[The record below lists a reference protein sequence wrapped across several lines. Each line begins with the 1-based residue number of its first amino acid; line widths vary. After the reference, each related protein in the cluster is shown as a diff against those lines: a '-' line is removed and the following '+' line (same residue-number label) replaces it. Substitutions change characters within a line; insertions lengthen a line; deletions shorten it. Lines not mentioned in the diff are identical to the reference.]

1 MVSVGLSPE
10 TTAGAGRELALPFQ
24 RASAKCAAPRRAGS
38 RVALEGGCL
47 STATSTGSSKAGP
60 PHPTDGAQLT

>member
-10 TTAGAGRELALPFQ
+10 TTAGAGLKLALPFQ

-47 STATSTGSSKAGP
+47 STATSTGSSKAVP

>member
-10 TTAGAGRELALPFQ
+10 TTAGAEPELAQPFL
-24 RASAKCAAPRRAGS
+24 RDSAKCAAPRRAGS

-47 STATSTGSSKAGP
+47 SIATSTGSSKVGP

>member
-10 TTAGAGRELALPFQ
+10 TTAGAGLKLALPFQ

-47 STATSTGSSKAGP
+47 STATSPGSSKAGP
-60 PHPTDGAQLT
+60 PHSTDGAQLT

>member
-1 MVSVGLSPE
+1 MVSEGLSPE
-10 TTAGAGRELALPFQ
+10 TTAGAWLKLALPFQ

>member
-1 MVSVGLSPE
+1 MVSEGLSPE
-10 TTAGAGRELALPFQ
+10 TTAGAWLELALPFL
-24 RASAKCAAPRRAGS
+24 RVSAKCAAPRRAGS

>member
-1 MVSVGLSPE
+1 MVSEGLSPE
-10 TTAGAGRELALPFQ
+10 TTAGAWLELALPFL
-24 RASAKCAAPRRAGS
+24 RVNAKCAAPRRAGS

-60 PHPTDGAQLT
+60 PHSTDGAQLT

>member
-1 MVSVGLSPE
+1 MVSEGLSPE
-10 TTAGAGRELALPFQ
+10 TTAGAWLELALPFL
-24 RASAKCAAPRRAGS
+24 RVSAKCAAPRRAGS

-47 STATSTGSSKAGP
+47 STATSTGSSKVGP